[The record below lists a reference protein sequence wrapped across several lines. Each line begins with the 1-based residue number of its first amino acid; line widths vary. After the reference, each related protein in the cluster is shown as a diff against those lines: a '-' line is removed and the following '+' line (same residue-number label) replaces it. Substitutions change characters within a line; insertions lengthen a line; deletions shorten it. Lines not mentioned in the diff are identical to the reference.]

1 MNKVPTN
8 KVSFT
13 RSFEV
18 QESHLDALKHVNNIV
33 YLEWVQQAAE
43 THWNQLASAEI
54 QAAHVWVALRHE
66 IDYFGQAFL
75 HDQLQIYTWI
85 DSSSGAKSIRIVQIY
100 KGDSL
105 LTQCKTIWVMLDAK
119 TLKPKRIGPEIMRLF
134 SKQDAI
140 S

>member
-1 MNKVPTN
+1 MSKLPAN

-13 RSFEV
+13 YRLEV
-18 QESHLDALKHVNNIV
+18 QESHLDTLKHVNNIV

-43 THWNQLASAEI
+43 RHWNQLASAEI
-54 QAAHVWVALRHE
+54 QAENVWMALRHE

-75 HDQLQIYTWI
+75 HDSLQIATWI
-85 DSSSGAKSIRIVQIY
+85 DSSSGAKSIRMVQVY

-119 TLKPKRIGPEIMRLF
+119 TLKPKRIGPKIMHLF
-134 SKQDAI
+134 SKEDPT